1 MKKLEIGLL
10 CLICLIVGLSGC
22 ISNSNTSSSDN
33 SKLNVSS
40 SDEVNF
46 VINYS
51 GSWAADVSG
60 PFGYR
65 SFAGTGDQTNSLG
78 DVTGTITVAARKT
91 DSGTGTLIVT
101 ITKGGKIIS
110 TQSTSYPYG
119 GATAVATI

>member
-1 MKKLEIGLL
+1 MKLFEIFLIGLV
-10 CLICLIVGLSGC
+10 CLIVALSGC
-22 ISNSNTSSSDN
+22 ASNNSTSSSDN
-33 SKLNVSS
+33 SKLNASS

-65 SFAGTGDQTNSLG
+65 SFAGSGDQTNSLG
-78 DVTGTITVAARKT
+78 SVTGTITVAARKT
-91 DSGTGTLIVT
+91 DSSTGTLIVT

-110 TQSTSYPYG
+110 SQSTSYPYG